1 MRTGIISFFIL
12 FIVVTG
18 CRKEEMLEMPIY
30 LPGDIS
36 KGWVDMQKNGIEM
49 KASASSVPCYR
60 DSEQITIFLSTEDE
74 FGVLS
79 EHFVLSCFPIIKN
92 KYLLCGSGSCS
103 SSMCDFMASYY
114 TVIEDQIEDAYCL
127 NERKPNF
134 LQITDID
141 MDTRWIGGIVNM
153 HFIHDS
159 SRKPKENSANP
170 DKVHFYGTFRVKL
183 PD

>member
-1 MRTGIISFFIL
+1 MRLTIINILIL
-12 FIVVTG
+12 FIIVTG
-18 CRKEEMLEMPIY
+18 CRKEEVLEMPVY
-30 LPGDIS
+30 FAGDIS
-36 KGWVDMQKNGIEM
+36 KGWVDMQKNGIDM
-49 KASASSVPCYR
+49 KASARSVPCYR
-60 DSEQITIFLSTEDE
+60 DSEQITLFFRTVDN
-74 FGVLS
+74 FGVPS
-79 EHFVLSCFPIIKN
+79 ESFALSCFPIENN

-114 TVIEDQIEDAYCL
+114 TVIDDQIEDAYCL

-141 MDTRWIGGIVNM
+141 MDTRWIEGIVNM
-153 HFIHDS
+153 HFNHDS
-159 SRKPKENSANP
+159 NWRPKGNPANP